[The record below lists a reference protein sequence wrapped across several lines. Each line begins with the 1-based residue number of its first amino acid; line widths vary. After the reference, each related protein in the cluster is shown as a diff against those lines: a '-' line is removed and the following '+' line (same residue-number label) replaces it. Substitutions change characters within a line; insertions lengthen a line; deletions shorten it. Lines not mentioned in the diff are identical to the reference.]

1 MIQVKRFK
9 LDLLTGMRT
18 KRSNAITMPAD
29 GIVVINDS
37 AGVVH
42 RFRVASVVVHSGCSG
57 GGHYWTVTPHG
68 VYDDASARADGGAAM
83 TELLATGLHGEYGT
97 GYLYFFERV

>member
-42 RFRVASVVVHSGCSG
+42 RFRVASVVVHAG
-57 GGHYWTVTPHG
+57 
-68 VYDDASARADGGAAM
+68 
-83 TELLATGLHGEYGT
+83 
-97 GYLYFFERV
+97 